1 MMFLARR
8 RRNQSV
14 SSPVFR
20 VERQKTQR
28 NFRSYLLPSST
39 FSLFDPLDCVLT
51 DAPSL
56 KIFAPHK
63 EIDRLEIKIEALQE
77 ENAELR
83 LKKNGVEI
91 DTVIGADDM
100 LPPGLS
106 ADEVIDYQKT
116 H

>member
-1 MMFLARR
+1 MINICPKCQINFDHLH
-8 RRNQSV
+8 
-14 SSPVFR
+14 
-20 VERQKTQR
+20 QR
-28 NFRSYLLPSST
+28 CASANYTRYLQGKMDELWK
-39 FSLFDPLDCVLT
+39 VLGE
-51 DAPSL
+51 A
-56 KIFAPHK
+56 HK

-106 ADEVIDYQKT
+106 ADEVIDYQKN